1 MHQRSPAAITV
12 HGREPCPTAGEDS
25 GSRPKDRM
33 NTLSHCVYV
42 LTSLSDGKF
51 YIGYTAD
58 LSRRLKEHEDGRSQ
72 STASRRPLRLVY
84 CECFLSKNDAL
95 RREAYF
101 KTAKGKRVLRLML
114 RDGLG
119 LLPKT

>member
-1 MHQRSPAAITV
+1 V
-12 HGREPCPTAGEDS
+12 HGREPWPTAREGS

-58 LSRRLKEHEDGRSQ
+58 LSRRLKEQEDGRSR
-72 STASRRPLRLVY
+72 STASRRPFRLVF

-114 RDGLG
+114 QGCLADVQSANG
-119 LLPKT
+119 